1 MCEICKNNSI
11 RNYIHSKNKHHLRL
25 LLKIM
30 KIKKNN
36 GFLPY
41 CIRGEGHSMPIL
53 NVNRDAQLR

>member
-30 KIKKNN
+30 KIKKNT
-36 GFLPY
+36 GFYLIAYEEQAGIPPD
-41 CIRGEGHSMPIL
+41 I
-53 NVNRDAQLR
+53 V